1 MKKKYYETITMN
13 INLTTY
19 ICSRFL
25 FFNKGKIIL
34 IYTVNQFFFDNE
46 LDWILDTDTV
56 EKKLHKNVIIVIG
69 YDIFFVK

>member
-1 MKKKYYETITMN
+1 MN
-13 INLTTY
+13 INQTTY

-69 YDIFFVK
+69 YDIFFVTYFFSLF

>member
-1 MKKKYYETITMN
+1 MN

-25 FFNKGKIIL
+25 FFNKEKIIL

-69 YDIFFVK
+69 YDIFFVTYFFSLF